1 MIGLRIAFT
10 QWGEI
15 LSEEAI
21 LSEYIYDAVRTIKA
35 GIKMRVVTNSSD
47 GFTIS
52 NPKSTNF
59 YNYNKKKLFN
69 LAVSQ
74 HWSNIKFLFFFN
86 WSN

>member
-15 LSEEAI
+15 LSEEEI
-21 LSEYIYDAVRTIKA
+21 LSGYIYDAVRTIKA

-59 YNYNKKKLFN
+59 YNHNKKNCLTILVQYYFFSFSTAQTEKN
-69 LAVSQ
+69 L
-74 HWSNIKFLFFFN
+74 
-86 WSN
+86 